1 MKSSTDRLIENLIS
15 KDITDP
21 KVLEVIRKIPRE
33 IFVEQPLR
41 SKELC
46 YGDSPLPI
54 GHNQTIS
61 SIYTV
66 ALMTQALCLNKEHKV
81 LEIGTGSG
89 YQTSVLS
96 VLSASVFTIERIRDL
111 SLRARK
117 TIESL
122 NMHNITFIIGDG
134 SIGFSEYAPYDRII
148 ITACS
153 PDIPEPLFKQLCD
166 GGIMIV
172 PVEHNG
178 SQNICVIE
186 KKNGTMISKNIA
198 PANFVKLIGKNGY
211 ETQKPPQKPQDCGF

>member
-1 MKSSTDRLIENLIS
+1 MKSSIDRLIENLIS

-33 IFVEQPLR
+33 RFVEQPLR

-46 YGDSPLPI
+46 YGDTPLPI

-66 ALMTQALCLNKEHKV
+66 ALMTQALGLNKEHRV

-89 YQTSVLS
+89 YQAAILS
-96 VLSASVFTIERIRDL
+96 ILSASVFTIERIRDL

-117 TIESL
+117 VTESL

-134 SIGFSEYAPYDRII
+134 SIGFSEYAPYDRIL

-153 PDIPEPLFKQLCD
+153 PDIPEPLFKQLSE
-166 GGIMIV
+166 GGIMVI
-172 PVEHNG
+172 PVERSG

-186 KKNGTMISKNIA
+186 KKNGVMVSKDIA

-211 ETQKPPQKPQDCGF
+211 EAQKPQSFGF